1 MKTEE
6 EVLLL
11 YDIVGTHGT
20 PEDFRKL
27 ASSPLFSPAVQFR
40 QGRKEVAMRA
50 IAKFSRDGDW
60 PAVFNICNDCL
71 SDCDADGQSTLL
83 ASDIAMWRH
92 LITAASHMKDSNPE

>member
-11 YDIVGTHGT
+11 YDIVETHGT

-27 ASSPLFSPAVQFR
+27 IASPIFSPAVQFR
-40 QGRKEVAMRA
+40 QGRKEVVMRA

-60 PAVFNICNDCL
+60 PAVFNLCNDCL
-71 SDCDADGQSTLL
+71 SDCDVDGQLTLL

-92 LITAASHMKDSNPE
+92 IITAASHMKDTNPE